1 MATNE
6 GFNGIVLRHKGLLF
20 AVCRRYARRGLD
32 EEDMLQEVLVV
43 LWERREQLMSIPST
57 PQQASW
63 MWRVARSTCVDLLRK
78 EPPSYPVPEN
88 FDAPD
93 EDTTLHRDL
102 HELIAHLPEPDRSIV
117 TLHLEGYE
125 YKEIGRK
132 LGMTKNNIGIRL
144 MRIKERLKKEMIK

>member
-1 MATNE
+1 MATKE

-32 EEDMLQEVLVV
+32 EDDLLQEVLVV
-43 LWERREQLMSIPST
+43 LWERREKLMSIAST

-78 EPPSYPVPEN
+78 EPPSYPVPET
-88 FDAPD
+88 FDAPE

-102 HELIAHLPEPDRSIV
+102 HEQIALLPEPDRSIV

-125 YKEIGRK
+125 YKEIGKK

-144 MRIKERLKKEMIK
+144 MRIKERLKMEMIK

>member
-1 MATNE
+1 MVTDK

-43 LWERREQLMSIPST
+43 LWERREQLMSIAST

-93 EDTTLHRDL
+93 EDTALNRDL
-102 HELIAHLPEPDRSIV
+102 HEQIALLPEPDRSIV
-117 TLHLEGYE
+117 TLHLEGYD

-132 LGMTKNNIGIRL
+132 LGMTKNNVGIRL

>member
-1 MATNE
+1 MATDK

-32 EEDMLQEVLVV
+32 EDDLLQEVLVV
-43 LWERREQLMSIPST
+43 LWERREKLMSIAST

-78 EPPSYPVPEN
+78 EPSSYPVPEN

-102 HELIAHLPEPDRSIV
+102 HEQIALLPEPDRSIV

-125 YKEIGRK
+125 YKEIGKK
-132 LGMTKNNIGIRL
+132 LGMTKDNVGIRL

>member
-1 MATNE
+1 MTTNE

-32 EEDMLQEVLVV
+32 EEDLLQEVLVV
-43 LWERREQLMSIPST
+43 LWERREQLMSIAST

-78 EPPSYPVPEN
+78 EPPSYPVPES
-88 FDAPD
+88 FDAPE
-93 EDTTLHRDL
+93 EDTTLHHDL
-102 HELIAHLPEPDRSIV
+102 HELIALLPEPDRSIV

-132 LGMTKNNIGIRL
+132 LGMTKDNIGIRL

>member
-1 MATNE
+1 MATKE

-32 EEDMLQEVLVV
+32 EDDLLQEVLVV
-43 LWERREQLMSIPST
+43 LWERREQLMSIAST

-88 FDAPD
+88 FDAPE

-102 HELIAHLPEPDRSIV
+102 HEQIALLPEPDRSIV

-125 YKEIGRK
+125 YKEIGK
-132 LGMTKNNIGIRL
+132 ELGMTKNNIGIRL
-144 MRIKERLKKEMIK
+144 MRIKERLKMEMIK

>member
-1 MATNE
+1 MATKE

-32 EEDMLQEVLVV
+32 EDDLLQEVLVV
-43 LWERREQLMSIPST
+43 LWERREQLMSIAST

-88 FDAPD
+88 FDAPE

-102 HELIAHLPEPDRSIV
+102 HEQIALLPEPDRSIV

-125 YKEIGRK
+125 YKEIGKK

-144 MRIKERLKKEMIK
+144 MRIKERLKMEMIK

>member
-6 GFNGIVLRHKGLLF
+6 GFNGVVLRHKGLLF
-20 AVCRRYARRGLD
+20 AVCRRYARRGLE
-32 EEDMLQEVLVV
+32 EEDLLQEVLVV
-43 LWERREQLMSIPST
+43 LWERREQLMSIAST
-57 PQQASW
+57 RQQASW

-88 FDAPD
+88 FDAPE
-93 EDTTLHRDL
+93 EDTSLHRDL
-102 HELIAHLPEPDRSIV
+102 RELIALLPEPDRSIV

-125 YKEIGRK
+125 YKEIGKK
-132 LGMTKNNIGIRL
+132 LGMTKDNVGIRL

>member
-43 LWERREQLMSIPST
+43 LWERREQLMSIAST

-93 EDTTLHRDL
+93 EETTLHRDL
-102 HELIAHLPEPDRSIV
+102 HELIALLPEPDRSIV

-144 MRIKERLKKEMIK
+144 MRIKERLKKEMTK

>member
-32 EEDMLQEVLVV
+32 EDDLLQEVLVV
-43 LWERREQLMSIPST
+43 LWERREQLMSIAST

-88 FDAPD
+88 FDAPE

-102 HELIAHLPEPDRSIV
+102 HEQIALLPEPDRSIV

-125 YKEIGRK
+125 YKEIGK
-132 LGMTKNNIGIRL
+132 ELGMTKNNIGIRL
-144 MRIKERLKKEMIK
+144 MRIKERLKMEMIK

>member
-1 MATNE
+1 MATKE

-32 EEDMLQEVLVV
+32 EDDLLQEVLVV
-43 LWERREQLMSIPST
+43 LWERREQLMSIAST

-78 EPPSYPVPEN
+78 EPPSYPVPET
-88 FDAPD
+88 FDAPE

-102 HELIAHLPEPDRSIV
+102 HEQIALLPEPDRSIV

-125 YKEIGRK
+125 YKEIGKK

>member
-20 AVCRRYARRGLD
+20 AVCRRYARRGLE
-32 EEDMLQEVLVV
+32 EEDLLQEVLVV
-43 LWERREQLMSIPST
+43 LWERREVLMSIAST
-57 PQQASW
+57 RQQASW

-93 EDTTLHRDL
+93 EETTLHRDL
-102 HELIAHLPEPDRSIV
+102 HELIALLPEPDCSIV

-125 YKEIGRK
+125 YKEIGKK
-132 LGMTKNNIGIRL
+132 LGMTKNNVGIRL
-144 MRIKERLKKEMIK
+144 MRIKERLKREMIK

>member
-20 AVCRRYARRGLD
+20 AVCRRYARRGLE

-43 LWERREQLMSIPST
+43 LWERREVLMSIAST
-57 PQQASW
+57 RQQASW

-102 HELIAHLPEPDRSIV
+102 HEQIALLPEPDRSIV
-117 TLHLEGYE
+117 RLHLEGYE

-144 MRIKERLKKEMIK
+144 MRIKERLKMEMIK

>member
-6 GFNGIVLRHKGLLF
+6 GFNGIVLRYKGLLF

-32 EEDMLQEVLVV
+32 EEDLLQEVLVV
-43 LWERREQLMSIPST
+43 LWERREKLMSIPST

-63 MWRVARSTCVDLLRK
+63 MWGVARSTCVDLLRK

-88 FDAPD
+88 SDMPD

-102 HELIAHLPEPDRSIV
+102 HELIARLPEPDRSIV

-144 MRIKERLKKEMIK
+144 MRIKERLKMEMIK

>member
-1 MATNE
+1 M
-6 GFNGIVLRHKGLLF
+6 
-20 AVCRRYARRGLD
+20 
-32 EEDMLQEVLVV
+32 V
-43 LWERREQLMSIPST
+43 LWERREQLMSIAST

-78 EPPSYPVPEN
+78 EPPSYPVPEK

-93 EDTTLHRDL
+93 EETTLHRDL
-102 HELIAHLPEPDRSIV
+102 HELIALLPEPDRSIV

-132 LGMTKNNIGIRL
+132 LGMTKNNVGIRL
-144 MRIKERLKKEMIK
+144 MRIKERLKMEMIK

>member
-43 LWERREQLMSIPST
+43 LWERREKLMSIAST
-57 PQQASW
+57 RQQASW

-78 EPPSYPVPEN
+78 EPPSYPVPEKY
-88 FDAPD
+88 DAPN
-93 EDTTLHRDL
+93 EETTLHRDL
-102 HELIAHLPEPDRSIV
+102 HELIALLPEPDRSIV

-132 LGMTKNNIGIRL
+132 LGMTKNNVGIRL
-144 MRIKERLKKEMIK
+144 MRIKERLKMEMIK

>member
-6 GFNGIVLRHKGLLF
+6 GFNGMVLRHKGLLF
-20 AVCRRYARRGLD
+20 AVCRRYARRGLE
-32 EEDMLQEVLVV
+32 EEDLLQEVLVV
-43 LWERREQLMSIPST
+43 LWERREVLMSIAST
-57 PQQASW
+57 RQQASW

-78 EPPSYPVPEN
+78 GPPSYPVPEN
-88 FDAPD
+88 FDMPE

-102 HELIAHLPEPDRSIV
+102 RELIALLPEPDRSIV

-125 YKEIGRK
+125 YKEIGKK